1 MQRTDTRSLRNRI
14 IEFFKRLLG
23 HRQLPTLLA
32 AGAILAMLPA
42 LKTGLAMDDL
52 IQRPFQFKASQL
64 PVRMRELLPP
74 DSGSLRRVL
83 AGLFGSIVNPAQVAL
98 AKDYGLLGWW
108 GPDAIK
114 CGLWRPFT
122 AFTHWL
128 DYRLFPDSPALMH
141 AHNIGWF
148 AAAIFILAV
157 VYHKLAGPA
166 WLGGLAG
173 VLFLLDKNTY
183 FPVMFV
189 ANRGFVVALVFG
201 LAALSEHHRWR
212 TTQSRLAMVLSLCSL
227 AVSLFANEGGASSLA
242 FILAYAL
249 VLEPG
254 SWRRRAL
261 TALPAI
267 IVIIGWRLIYQGLGY
282 GVADMG
288 GGVNNAGGYIDPS
301 YEPLRFAGQLG
312 PRVLALAGG
321 QFTGIPPDVLLLL
334 NPSWQSGVAIFYLLC
349 LAAGG
354 LVFLPL
360 VRQNAPARFW
370 FAVTALALIPA
381 ATVTPLS
388 KNLAFVAVGAF
399 GLVACF
405 VGGLISG
412 SSWAPKAL
420 PCRVLSWTTCV
431 WLLLAHVPGAL
442 VGRIANVKFTPLL
455 FGAVN
460 RVVGIEDSPNIGE
473 QEVILVNTPLQI
485 ATVYAPCYRLYRGQA
500 LPRSIRALVPGCTGL
515 ELKRTDEKTLIV
527 QTRASDIFAC
537 DDLGAAHVAYLFNSL
552 DGIVV
557 GRRPW
562 KPGDRQILRGLTV
575 EILEVSKPGLPVR
588 VAFHFEQPLDSPL
601 YHWLRFDWRRF
612 SYGVFSVPRVGETV
626 WVEGPVR

>member
-1 MQRTDTRSLRNRI
+1 MKTKATKGLGNGI
-14 IEFFKRLLG
+14 AELLKRLLEYR
-23 HRQLPTLLA
+23 HLPVLLA
-32 AGAILAMLPA
+32 AGAMLAMLPA
-42 LKTGLAMDDL
+42 LKTGLVVDDL

-64 PVRMRELLPP
+64 PMRMQELLPP

-83 AGLFGSIVNPAQVAL
+83 SGLFGSIVNPEQVAL

-108 GPDAIK
+108 GPEDIR
-114 CGLWRPFT
+114 CSLWRPFT

-128 DYRLFPDSPALMH
+128 DYRLFPDSPVLMH
-141 AHNIGWF
+141 VHNIAWF
-148 AAAIFILAV
+148 AAAIFILAA
-157 VYHKLAGPA
+157 VYQKLAGPA
-166 WLGGLAG
+166 WVGGLAG
-173 VLFLLDKNTY
+173 ILFLLDKNTY

-212 TTQSRLAMVLSLCSL
+212 ATQSRLAMVLSLCSL
-227 AVSLFANEGGASSLA
+227 AFSLFANEGGASSLA

-261 TALPAI
+261 TALPAVV
-267 IVIIGWRLIYQGLGY
+267 VIIGWRLIYQGLGY
-282 GVADMG
+282 GVAHMG

-301 YEPLRFAGQLG
+301 YEALRFAGQLG

-321 QFTGIPPDVLLLL
+321 QFTGIPPDALLLL
-334 NPSWQSGVAIFYLLC
+334 NASWQTGVAIFYLLC
-349 LAAGG
+349 LGAGC

-360 VRQNAPARFW
+360 VRENAPARFW

-405 VGGLISG
+405 VGGLING
-412 SSWAPKAL
+412 SSWTPKAW
-420 PCRVLSWTTCV
+420 PYRVLAWTICV

-460 RVVGIEDSPNIGE
+460 RVVEIGDTPNIGE

-515 ELKRTDEKTLIV
+515 ELKRTDEKTLII

-537 DDLGAAHVAYLFNSL
+537 DDLGAAHVAYLFNSV

-562 KPGDRQILRGLTV
+562 KPGERQILRGLAV
-575 EILEVSKPGLPVR
+575 EILEVSRRGLPAR
-588 VAFHFEQPLDSPL
+588 VAFQFEQPLDSPR
-601 YHWLRFDWRRF
+601 YDWLRFDWRSF
-612 SYGVFSVPRVGETV
+612 SYGVFSVPKVGETV
-626 WVEGPVR
+626 WLRGPAP